1 MCVIWTAGKVNVSFG
16 PQEGKC
22 VIWTAGKVN
31 ACHLDRRG
39 R

>member
-1 MCVIWTAGKVNVSFG
+1 MCHLDRRKVNVSFG

-31 ACHLDRRG
+31 VSFGLQER
-39 R
+39 